1 FDPLEG
7 GRGHDLAA
15 LLPRRLG
22 CSDPVVD
29 VLAALQLQK
38 EPEGVRKTAGFC
50 PQKRAGS
57 GMGTAFR
64 ISRRAQI
71 SAPTWQLFPGE
82 FPADFSV
89 MALLKA
95 KPGRPVF
102 LLSLYDRHG
111 VQQLGIE
118 LGRSPRFLYRDQ
130 SGRPAPDDYPVFRGA
145 NLTDGRWHRLALSV
159 KKKQATLFVDCK
171 KEATVALPRGNS
183 PMLDVKGITV
193 FGARIL
199 DEGVFEVERP
209 PTPSPSC
216 CCGSEPLLTPP
227 PVPLPPS
234 PLQGDIQQL
243 LISSSP
249 QAAQDYCPD
258 CGRAPQKPQA
268 QEVQQRPPRP
278 EVRRGRQSGVC
289 VCVCVLSIYLLKVQR
304 RFCGRET
311 ICMQIRRPRKF

>member
-1 FDPLEG
+1 
-7 GRGHDLAA
+7 
-15 LLPRRLG
+15 
-22 CSDPVVD
+22 VD

-199 DEGVFEVERP
+199 DEGVFE
-209 PTPSPSC
+209 
-216 CCGSEPLLTPP
+216 
-227 PVPLPPS
+227 
-234 PLQGDIQQL
+234 GDIQQL